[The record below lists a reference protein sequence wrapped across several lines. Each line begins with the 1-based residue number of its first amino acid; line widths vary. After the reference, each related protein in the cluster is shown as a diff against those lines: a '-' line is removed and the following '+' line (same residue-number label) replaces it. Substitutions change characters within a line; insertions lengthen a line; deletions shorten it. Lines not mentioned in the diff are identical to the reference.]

1 MIVSTVLVPCL
12 EWGNGCRLDWQ
23 AISALGSWAAAAAA
37 LVAAVIALNLASTER
52 REREARSDVDALL
65 ARIAIGPHAD
75 RAREELVR
83 LVGIYRFGV
92 LPALPVDTQFTYNA
106 GKRIEN
112 ELRKLKE
119 LRRDLKVDDAIE
131 ISGAIALADE
141 LAGKARSL
149 RDMPITLRM
158 NEWDQARRAALCE
171 KGEEAAGVFALFS
184 ERAKSA
190 AHIGTK
196 IANAGRRQ
204 T

>member
-1 MIVSTVLVPCL
+1 M
-12 EWGNGCRLDWQ
+12 
-23 AISALGSWAAAAAA
+23 ASA
-37 LVAAVIALNLASTER
+37 ER
-52 REREARSDVDALL
+52 RERETRSAVDALL

-92 LPALPVDTQFTYNA
+92 LPALPVDTQSMYDA

-112 ELRKLKE
+112 ELRKVKE
-119 LRRDLKVDDAIE
+119 LRRDLKVADAME

-141 LAGKARSL
+141 LAGRARSL

-158 NEWDQARRAALCE
+158 NEWDEARRAALCE
-171 KGEEAAGVFALFS
+171 KGEKAAGVFALFS
-184 ERAKSA
+184 ARAKSA
-190 AHIGTK
+190 AQIGAK
-196 IANAGRRQ
+196 IANPGRRQ